1 MDQRKRR
8 QEERPEEERPQEARP
23 QEARP
28 LYDASKSPLPDS
40 DLVPVDPNP
49 EHFRTARVALAVQGG
64 LLLVLGGWG
73 LVASMLAPPIGGSGS
88 GAPVLFFHL
97 TLGHSAVLIGTGL
110 LSIVCT
116 RRYRWG
122 FWFAVL
128 QGCGYLLLYVSTMG
142 DYNWISDRADNAL
155 HGALGIAGVGFLLWI
170 AARGMTEWH
179 WVVRRGQRATDPAHR
194 SPASGGGGQA
204 R

>member
-1 MDQRKRR
+1 MDRRKRS
-8 QEERPEEERPQEARP
+8 EGERPPEERPQEERP
-23 QEARP
+23 QEERP

-40 DLVPVDPNP
+40 DVVPVDPNP
-49 EHFRTARVALAVQGG
+49 EHFHTARIAFAVQGV

-73 LVASMLAPPIGGSGS
+73 LIASTQAPPGGIS
-88 GAPVLFFHL
+88 GAPVLFFHF
-97 TLGHSAVLIGTGL
+97 TWGHSVVLIGTAL
-110 LSIVCT
+110 LSIACT

-122 FWFAVL
+122 FWFAVV

-142 DYNWISDRADNAL
+142 DFNWISDRADNAL

-179 WVVRRGQRATDPAHR
+179 WVVRPSRRTEGSAPRARGSTGSGPAR
-194 SPASGGGGQA
+194 
-204 R
+204 